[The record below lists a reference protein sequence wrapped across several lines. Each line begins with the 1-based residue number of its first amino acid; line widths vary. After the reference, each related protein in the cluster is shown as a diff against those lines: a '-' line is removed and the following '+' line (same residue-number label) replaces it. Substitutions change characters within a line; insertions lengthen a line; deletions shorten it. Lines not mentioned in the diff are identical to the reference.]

1 MDDFEKDFY
10 NQITEAIYES
20 LDEISKGLEEKV
32 EENTQATKELTSFV
46 KKILAEVETNESG
59 FKDR

>member
-10 NQITEAIYES
+10 NQITEAIYEA

-32 EENTQATKELTSFV
+32 EENV
-46 KKILAEVETNESG
+46 
-59 FKDR
+59 

>member
-10 NQITEAIYES
+10 NQVTEAIYEA

-32 EENTQATKELTSFV
+32 EENTKATKELTSFV

>member
-10 NQITEAIYES
+10 NQITEAIYEA

-32 EENTQATKELTSFV
+32 EENTKATKELTSFV

>member
-10 NQITEAIYES
+10 NQITEAINES
-20 LDEISKGLEEKV
+20 FDEISKGLEDKV
-32 EENTQATKELTSFV
+32 EENTQARK
-46 KKILAEVETNESG
+46 ESG